1 MEMAEYRRVPFA
13 EVGPNPSHR
22 VALVYAVGAITSG
35 EDQTN
40 PMGGKTLGADTL
52 TEVLETVGEDE
63 SIKGV
68 LVRIDSPGGDA
79 FASDKIWRYMNLLR
93 EKKPVVF
100 SMSDTAASGGYYL
113 AMTGDPIV
121 AEPGTLTGS
130 IGIVYGKL
138 NLMGMYDKLGI
149 HKEVIARGPFSR
161 LDSDYGP
168 YTPAERERVR
178 QLIEDFYQGFI
189 GKVAEARN
197 MTPEE
202 VDQVAQGRV
211 WTGTQAVENGL
222 VDEVGGFQRALN
234 LLKEKAEI
242 PLEEA
247 VELVEY
253 PRRKTLFELILSQ
266 AERREVRLP
275 AAVSKLM
282 DGWSHLEDIA
292 QQPVRAW
299 LPMTFEFR

>member
-1 MEMAEYRRVPFA
+1 
-13 EVGPNPSHR
+13 
-22 VALVYAVGAITSG
+22 
-35 EDQTN
+35 
-40 PMGGKTLGADTL
+40 
-52 TEVLETVGEDE
+52 
-63 SIKGV
+63 
-68 LVRIDSPGGDA
+68 
-79 FASDKIWRYMNLLR
+79 MNLLR

-149 HKEVIARGPFSR
+149 NKEVIARGPFSR
-161 LDSDYGP
+161 IDSDYGP

-178 QLIEDFYQGFI
+178 QLIEGFYQGFI

-222 VDEVGGFQRALN
+222 VDEIGGFQRALN

-266 AERREVRLP
+266 AERGEIQLP
-275 AAVSKLM
+275 APVSKLM